1 MFVPFRYLSLT
12 FVHRF
17 SFQEMSKNMELSNDG
32 LKIIQEKRMKRNV
45 MARTVIISKDTDMK
59 NIM

>member
-1 MFVPFRYLSLT
+1 
-12 FVHRF
+12 
-17 SFQEMSKNMELSNDG
+17 MSKNMELSNDG